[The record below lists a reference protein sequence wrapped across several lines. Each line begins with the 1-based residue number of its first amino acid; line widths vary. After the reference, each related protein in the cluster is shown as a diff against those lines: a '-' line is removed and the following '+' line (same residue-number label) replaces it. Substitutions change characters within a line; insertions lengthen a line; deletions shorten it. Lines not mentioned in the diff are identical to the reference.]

1 MYRRN
6 FTFGLAEL
14 QNPTDGNAWTP
25 GNNPAKSW
33 TLAGTGQFPPGTDGH
48 DLSSIACAV
57 NIFGQDNVFRQSFN
71 ALCFNGG
78 SINSGRGEL
87 DTAESVSGR
96 YWEYGLIDD
105 GIL

>member
-14 QNPTDGNAWTP
+14 QNPFDGNAWTP
-25 GNNPAKSW
+25 GNNPARSW

-57 NIFGQDNVFRQSFN
+57 NIFGQDNIFRQNFN

-78 SINSGRGEL
+78 SINNGRGEFEI
-87 DTAESVSGR
+87 AKSVAS
-96 YWEYGLIDD
+96 W
-105 GIL
+105 